1 MSQSMVL
8 EALDRH
14 YTKIKYQKYRKT
26 VTIVSSENDLIEVM
40 KKFQHTLSFHPCQ
53 KIIGEERRVVIS
65 VAGYNQDEVN
75 FAFKL
80 FWIFVL
86 KIKKSMFWKI

>member
-14 YTKIKYQKYRKT
+14 YTKSNIKKYRKT

-40 KKFQHTLSFHPCQ
+40 KKNSNTP
-53 KIIGEERRVVIS
+53 
-65 VAGYNQDEVN
+65 
-75 FAFKL
+75 
-80 FWIFVL
+80 
-86 KIKKSMFWKI
+86 